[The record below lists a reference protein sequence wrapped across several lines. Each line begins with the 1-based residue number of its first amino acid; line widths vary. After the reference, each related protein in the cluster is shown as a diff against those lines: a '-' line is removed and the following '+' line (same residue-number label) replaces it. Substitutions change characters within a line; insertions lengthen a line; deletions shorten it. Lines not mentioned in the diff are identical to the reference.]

1 MGLYVDNFYSWL
13 NRHNAK
19 PVSDEETM
27 RMEAKDREFWYYNK
41 SFVL

>member
-1 MGLYVDNFYSWL
+1 MGRYGDNFYSWL

-27 RMEAKDREFWYYNK
+27 AEHDKHYHPNGYNP
-41 SFVL
+41 